1 MGTNIY
7 ALHLLYDTSKSLQIF
22 IPTLYL
28 MLLENVNL
36 GKVSIKVWNFPYF
49 PKLTHPT
56 RLICFVKR
64 NVVDAE

>member
-36 GKVSIKVWNFPYF
+36 GKVSKKVWNSPYF
-49 PKLTHPT
+49 QNSPIPLA
-56 RLICFVKR
+56 LFVL
-64 NVVDAE
+64 